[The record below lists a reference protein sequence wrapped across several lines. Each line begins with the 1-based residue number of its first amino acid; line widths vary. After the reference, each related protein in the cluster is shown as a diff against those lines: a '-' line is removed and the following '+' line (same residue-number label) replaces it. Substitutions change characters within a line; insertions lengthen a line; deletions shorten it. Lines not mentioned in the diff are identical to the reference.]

1 MNLHK
6 HYPDSS
12 HDEFD
17 ASMKR
22 SFQNWASKQS
32 PPQGI
37 RRQTIRRAAA
47 QEMRKKG
54 ADFWITRL
62 RLRLIGQFNQLNYDE
77 VAWSF
82 VRMMGQSLEVD
93 AMHLRTV
100 S

>member
-6 HYPDSS
+6 HIPDNS

-37 RRQTIRRAAA
+37 RRQTIRKAAA
-47 QEMRKKG
+47 LEVRKNG
-54 ADFWITRL
+54 ADFWVTRL
-62 RLRLIGQFNQLNYDE
+62 RMRLIGQISQFNYDE

-82 VRMMGQSLEVD
+82 SKMMGQCLEAD